1 MIKNQHK
8 TYHREF
14 NEENGTEIAP
24 RLKLFVPEILDQEK
38 QQRLH
43 QTLQRNTLK
52 KGGNKATNPDAAFS
66 ELQNYTDLKG
76 KWLSDDMSLGS
87 YGLKDDDRICLF
99 DTQRV
104 LVFQLEGDQGF
115 KNITVDESQSVQELV
130 YQCCMHS
137 KINCKPLNHTAQA
150 KHNEDKV
157 ESREY
162 LLSRSSNIQ
171 NIHGVI
177 EDKKNIDVTFWFLE
191 STAGTHEKKFRKGM
205 KTDQDIIWLKAE
217 ETLRGQGVADTEQL
231 ILRRRY
237 YGFRDNSES
246 ANSATLRNVQINEAA
261 LQLTYASCQR
271 NVTSGAQIV
280 KKEEAI
286 QLAAF
291 QILAESKN
299 IKVPITKE
307 QINLIDVLPP
317 EMSGK
322 KNYRKTILEE
332 VKKIQ
337 NNPVTNQAWAKRQYL
352 SICKMM
358 KSYGYTFFMV
368 RARPNIRVH
377 RLDAM
382 LFGISK
388 DGVILVSAETRL
400 AIGPTLPLLNISA
413 WSLSDSCFLIEFDD
427 AQDSDE
433 MGIPGKTMEELKH
446 PCIERRDNRLSLRT
460 VDGEQIQQLLAGYID
475 LKKQMI
481 KERQMIITHVEN
493 VVHVEPPKPKKGE
506 KMKKF
511 FKSQKNKW
519 GDGPT
524 DEGNEE
530 EMTNRLIDM
539 CNGKLGVER
548 LIGVEFEDNVDG
560 FEQYERD
567 TDEFN
572 RKIRALAHIWNT
584 QGDKRS
590 GALTKSAKDLMDALN
605 KLILGQKRMTG
616 DEFENVL
623 ELLQTKDTDNMDMLA
638 LFAKLNINDKVKR
651 RNLFDAV
658 KNLLDALNNLIKG
671 ANTVEEMHQ
680 QVGTFL
686 AHAEQEGIDTSYG
699 LPYRMKVMQEARE
712 EVINPTLVENIN
724 PDFND
729 SAEQLQESMNF
740 TLINL
745 IEIAAQGGVVD
756 DRLLDDMAGQ
766 CSDLVQRIQ
775 AYGTKNLDDATNR
788 HLKQALSELLQQLS
802 KLLESADNR
811 ADNLSLPDTVAA
823 MNEVRRVFPT
833 VAESEHSKQL
843 KAFLQQS
850 VYDVQMR
857 VPQMVQTS
865 IQAAQQEQ
873 VDQNTMQ
880 NVMSPAVGMVQK
892 TKRLGQVNN
901 ALCSLPELKVTDCD
915 SVKTTANHIKDNSGQ
930 FANKM
935 KNVLGNDNFDRY
947 NLRNAANGVSNAL
960 NELLLGLKFF
970 DNEAYQNMLKALA
983 KVHNPQEKEE
993 LVGDDFEDYKA
1004 DIITKVVEVL
1014 GIVPNLESSND
1025 SSNSTHQIA
1034 KTTLSSAEYLSHLLT
1049 TEPNHQQVSIEYV
1062 KEVAAVVLKSLQG
1075 AHINDDDIYNLTTA
1089 VNNLF
1094 ASLHLNQRGD
1104 LQNQLLLAAERV
1116 VRECQ
1121 ILEQQGMQVQNDELT
1136 ESCVGALMEARKL
1149 AFMIKLKAPVC
1160 EHIDFG
1166 KEVGGMITEVRAHKD
1181 EAVVKAP
1188 EVLESQGGQVEEALR
1203 ELEEIISNL
1212 PKSTAIGMRDAEIA
1226 LAGFEEEMINL
1237 KEEVNE
1243 EQSDEELNEA
1253 KQYEVGLIDDA
1264 LGIIS
1269 SSKDLVSAS
1278 AALQSEAD
1286 RKNGIVAGEF
1296 REEYTKD
1303 SDFNEGLVS
1312 AALEVVKAIGALK
1325 SAVADTVQGDISKEY
1340 LIVCAQHVKE
1350 KCVALEVASAVI
1362 NVGVHSKNYGRIK
1375 TASNRIKNLTD
1386 DMARKA
1392 QEATHFSEAATEL
1405 KYKIRGGYTTELFY
1419 DKTGQY
1425 KFTDLLKLREVINQK
1440 KKLLEV
1446 LPQKIRDLRRQQKGT
1461 QLGHIHEKNRRK
1473 RATAEEIQ
1481 ELQSGAN
1488 IQEALAGGLKTW
1500 VQQELHL
1507 KEQIMQAQ
1515 TILDKAMA
1523 KHEAIEKINP
1533 EKLEDSD

>member
-1 MIKNQHK
+1 MDTQIKLKVHVKFHRYKNAQGFLGTNVEAMSFNNSMSCGEVKEMIKNQHK

-237 YGFRDNSES
+237 YGFRDHSES
-246 ANSATLRNVQINEAA
+246 ANSATLRNVQENEAA

-337 NNPVTNQAWAKRQYL
+337 DNPVTNQAWAKRQYL

-493 VVHVEPPKPKKGE
+493 VVHE
-506 KMKKF
+506 
-511 FKSQKNKW
+511 
-519 GDGPT
+519 
-524 DEGNEE
+524 
-530 EMTNRLIDM
+530 
-539 CNGKLGVER
+539 
-548 LIGVEFEDNVDG
+548 IG
-560 FEQYERD
+560 
-567 TDEFN
+567 
-572 RKIRALAHIWNT
+572 
-584 QGDKRS
+584 
-590 GALTKSAKDLMDALN
+590 
-605 KLILGQKRMTG
+605 
-616 DEFENVL
+616 
-623 ELLQTKDTDNMDMLA
+623 
-638 LFAKLNINDKVKR
+638 
-651 RNLFDAV
+651 
-658 KNLLDALNNLIKG
+658 
-671 ANTVEEMHQ
+671 
-680 QVGTFL
+680 
-686 AHAEQEGIDTSYG
+686 
-699 LPYRMKVMQEARE
+699 
-712 EVINPTLVENIN
+712 
-724 PDFND
+724 
-729 SAEQLQESMNF
+729 
-740 TLINL
+740 
-745 IEIAAQGGVVD
+745 
-756 DRLLDDMAGQ
+756 
-766 CSDLVQRIQ
+766 
-775 AYGTKNLDDATNR
+775 
-788 HLKQALSELLQQLS
+788 
-802 KLLESADNR
+802 
-811 ADNLSLPDTVAA
+811 
-823 MNEVRRVFPT
+823 
-833 VAESEHSKQL
+833 
-843 KAFLQQS
+843 
-850 VYDVQMR
+850 
-857 VPQMVQTS
+857 
-865 IQAAQQEQ
+865 
-873 VDQNTMQ
+873 
-880 NVMSPAVGMVQK
+880 
-892 TKRLGQVNN
+892 
-901 ALCSLPELKVTDCD
+901 
-915 SVKTTANHIKDNSGQ
+915 
-930 FANKM
+930 
-935 KNVLGNDNFDRY
+935 
-947 NLRNAANGVSNAL
+947 
-960 NELLLGLKFF
+960 
-970 DNEAYQNMLKALA
+970 
-983 KVHNPQEKEE
+983 
-993 LVGDDFEDYKA
+993 
-1004 DIITKVVEVL
+1004 
-1014 GIVPNLESSND
+1014 
-1025 SSNSTHQIA
+1025 
-1034 KTTLSSAEYLSHLLT
+1034 
-1049 TEPNHQQVSIEYV
+1049 
-1062 KEVAAVVLKSLQG
+1062 
-1075 AHINDDDIYNLTTA
+1075 
-1089 VNNLF
+1089 
-1094 ASLHLNQRGD
+1094 
-1104 LQNQLLLAAERV
+1104 
-1116 VRECQ
+1116 
-1121 ILEQQGMQVQNDELT
+1121 
-1136 ESCVGALMEARKL
+1136 
-1149 AFMIKLKAPVC
+1149 
-1160 EHIDFG
+1160 
-1166 KEVGGMITEVRAHKD
+1166 RAH
-1181 EAVVKAP
+1181 V
-1188 EVLESQGGQVEEALR
+1188 
-1203 ELEEIISNL
+1203 
-1212 PKSTAIGMRDAEIA
+1212 
-1226 LAGFEEEMINL
+1226 
-1237 KEEVNE
+1237 
-1243 EQSDEELNEA
+1243 
-1253 KQYEVGLIDDA
+1253 
-1264 LGIIS
+1264 
-1269 SSKDLVSAS
+1269 
-1278 AALQSEAD
+1278 
-1286 RKNGIVAGEF
+1286 
-1296 REEYTKD
+1296 
-1303 SDFNEGLVS
+1303 
-1312 AALEVVKAIGALK
+1312 
-1325 SAVADTVQGDISKEY
+1325 
-1340 LIVCAQHVKE
+1340 
-1350 KCVALEVASAVI
+1350 
-1362 NVGVHSKNYGRIK
+1362 
-1375 TASNRIKNLTD
+1375 
-1386 DMARKA
+1386 
-1392 QEATHFSEAATEL
+1392 
-1405 KYKIRGGYTTELFY
+1405 
-1419 DKTGQY
+1419 
-1425 KFTDLLKLREVINQK
+1425 
-1440 KKLLEV
+1440 
-1446 LPQKIRDLRRQQKGT
+1446 
-1461 QLGHIHEKNRRK
+1461 
-1473 RATAEEIQ
+1473 
-1481 ELQSGAN
+1481 
-1488 IQEALAGGLKTW
+1488 
-1500 VQQELHL
+1500 
-1507 KEQIMQAQ
+1507 
-1515 TILDKAMA
+1515 
-1523 KHEAIEKINP
+1523 
-1533 EKLEDSD
+1533 